1 MFRVG
6 LIGFGYA
13 GRTFHAPLVAATP
26 GLQLAAV
33 ASSDADKVHAVF
45 PAVEVTGAEALI
57 ARGDIDVVVIATPN
71 ETHAPLALAALQAGR
86 HVVVDKPFALSADEA
101 RTLVDAAA
109 STQRVLSVFHNR
121 RWDDDFLTL
130 ARVLREG
137 RLGRVVEV
145 VSHFDRFRPQVR
157 ARWRESAVPGAG
169 LWMDL
174 GPHLVD
180 QALVL
185 FGAPDAIRLDQATLR
200 DGAVVDDWFDAQLRW
215 ERGALA
221 GLRMRLHAS
230 TLAAA
235 PGPRFAVHGT
245 RGSFVVHGLDEQ
257 EDQLKTGM
265 VPGSAGWGRST
276 RQAVLHEEAG
286 GVLRQTALALEPGDY
301 RAYYSGMVAALQG
314 GDAPVPAAQA
324 LQVQQLLDA
333 GRLSAA
339 RRAEVAL
346 PARRDN
352 RRMTGDQR

>member
-26 GLQLAAV
+26 GLTLAAV
-33 ASSDADKVHAVF
+33 ASSDAGRVRSVYPD
-45 PAVEVTGAEALI
+45 VEVDSIEALI
-57 ARGDIDVVVIATPN
+57 ARADIDLVIIATPN
-71 ETHAPLALAALQAGR
+71 DTHQPLAMAALQAGR
-86 HVVVDKPFALSADEA
+86 HVVVDKPFALSAAEA
-101 RTLVDAAA
+101 RELVDAAA
-109 STQRVLSVFHNR
+109 AKRRVLSVFHNR

-157 ARWRESAVPGAG
+157 ARWREAAVPGAG

-174 GPHLVD
+174 GPHVVD

-185 FGAPDAIRLDQATLR
+185 FGRPSAIRLDQAVLR

-215 ERGALA
+215 EEGAHG

-257 EDQLKTGM
+257 EDQLKAGM
-265 VPGSAGWGRST
+265 LPGSLGWGRST
-276 RQAVLHEEAG
+276 RRAVLHEEVDGA
-286 GVLRQTALALEPGDY
+286 LRQTELALESGDY
-301 RAYYSGMVAALQG
+301 LAYYRGVAAALQG
-314 GDAPVPAAQA
+314 KEPPVPAVQA
-324 LQVQQLLDA
+324 LQVQQVLDA
-333 GRLSAA
+333 GRRSAQE
-339 RRAEVAL
+339 RAEL
-346 PARRDN
+346 PLEL
-352 RRMTGDQR
+352 G